1 VNMLT
6 ENSYYGDL
14 SAVMMNNMP
23 FLANYLATPS
33 MDIALLPDWEEK
45 MVKMVDTTSTE
56 NVTSIS
62 GVPSWTLLLL
72 RGILK
77 KTGASTILEVWPN
90 LEIYVHGGVN
100 FEPYKHQFDEVLGGP
115 IAYRE
120 TYNASEGLLGV
131 QDEEGKDMLLALDY
145 GIFYEFI
152 PMSEYG
158 FTSAKTK
165 WLAEVAMGVTYA
177 VVISTNAGLWR

>member
-1 VNMLT
+1 MSYEALEECQFRGSRDVLTWYYYHNPEAKVFQGKGLIIGGSHQVNMLT

-72 RGILK
+72 RGILEK
-77 KTGASTILEVWPN
+77 NRGFYYFGSMAKFRN
-90 LEIYVHGGVN
+90 LRTRRC
-100 FEPYKHQFDEVLGGP
+100 QF
-115 IAYRE
+115 
-120 TYNASEGLLGV
+120 
-131 QDEEGKDMLLALDY
+131 
-145 GIFYEFI
+145 
-152 PMSEYG
+152 
-158 FTSAKTK
+158 
-165 WLAEVAMGVTYA
+165 
-177 VVISTNAGLWR
+177 